1 VTRRPAIAAAL
12 AACFATGCGYQVGAH
27 GDLMPSTVKTIAI
40 AAFENKTT
48 RYKLARLL
56 PRDIGREFLSR
67 TRYRIVEDPNQ
78 ADAVLTGTL
87 ESFSANAT
95 IFDPVSSRATA
106 AEASVTL
113 KNITLKDRRAG
124 KTLYSKTEA
133 EYRQRYE
140 IALDPQQY
148 FDESGPA
155 MERISR
161 DVAHGVVSGILEAF

>member
-1 VTRRPAIAAAL
+1 MTRLWAVAL
-12 AACFATGCGYQVGAH
+12 AACFATGCGYQVGSH

-40 AAFENKTT
+40 PAFANVTT

-56 PRDIGREFLSR
+56 PQDIGREFLSR
-67 TRYRIVEDPNQ
+67 TRYRIVADPNE

-87 ESFSANAT
+87 ASFSAFPT
-95 IFDPVSSRATA
+95 VSDPVSGRATA
-106 AEASVTL
+106 AEAVVTL
-113 KNITLKDRRAG
+113 HLMLKDRRTG
-124 KTLYSKTEA
+124 KVLFTKTGM

-161 DVAHGVVSGILEAF
+161 DAAHGVVSAILEAF

>member
-1 VTRRPAIAAAL
+1 MAL
-12 AACFATGCGYQVGAH
+12 AACFATGCGYRIGDH

-40 AAFENKTT
+40 PAFGNMTT

-56 PRDIGREFLSR
+56 PQDIGREFLSR
-67 TRYRIVEDPNQ
+67 TRYRIVADPNE

-87 ESFSANAT
+87 ASFSAFPT
-95 IFDPVSSRATA
+95 ISDPVSGRATA
-106 AEASVTL
+106 AEAVVNL
-113 KNITLKDRRAG
+113 QLTLKDRRTG
-124 KTLYSKTEA
+124 KVLFTTPSQGVEF
-133 EYRQRYE
+133 RQRYE

-161 DVAHGVVSGILEAF
+161 DAAHGVVSAILEAF

>member
-1 VTRRPAIAAAL
+1 MTRLRAVALAL
-12 AACFATGCGYQVGAH
+12 AASFAAGCGYQVGSH

-40 AAFENKTT
+40 SAFANTST

-56 PRDIGREFLSR
+56 PQDIGREILSR

-78 ADAVLTGTL
+78 ADAVLTGTVAG
-87 ESFSANAT
+87 FSAYPT
-95 IFDPVSSRATA
+95 ISDPVSGRATA
-106 AEASVTL
+106 AEAVVTV
-113 KNITLKDRRAG
+113 NIALKDRRTG
-124 KTLYSKTEA
+124 KTLFSRIGA